1 MDGSQYSK
9 PRDVA
14 AGPSKHARPA
24 HHDALAAKRSRPCD
38 ACRRRKSKC
47 VTEDGSSI
55 CVLCR
60 FHGQACTYIEAPQ
73 PRKRNIQAQAQALSA
88 TASTVSTASQVPLK
102 RKRTLHLKPGTGVEE
117 YDTLPGSLLTCTLGL
132 QNRHHSEYVG
142 LNAVPDVYSSHAVDS
157 TATTSDG
164 KQKQDYIR
172 FVHPSHAFRIIPDE
186 QTEGYEQER
195 TVVDEIEALANGHGK
210 KLVELF
216 FRVVHPSF
224 PIIHKDV
231 YLEKYARSYREF
243 SPPLLAAVY
252 LLASSYWAYDE
263 QLARCRMIDTAALQA
278 LAFSSLQNTM
288 RRPKLST
295 IQAGLL
301 LSQWQKAFMGAS
313 NDNRDRLT
321 VQLVNIAHGLGL
333 HLDCSHWELPDWEI
347 GLRRR
352 IGWALFIQDK
362 WTSLL
367 ESRPSLISMDDWEVE
382 DLSEMDFPE
391 NVEDDQEGSGE
402 VERGRLVFTY
412 MAHLSVVLGE
422 ILRSIFSAR
431 ARRMLGGAAD
441 PLAVLLEWMKPLQ
454 ISLKDW
460 FVTLPET
467 LKMDTAASMKLSSVG
482 YLRLAYLT
490 VEVCLHKKL
499 LRTLNETAR
508 PDPTIAQV
516 CRAAAT
522 ERFSNGT
529 DFVQRLQ
536 AQHLHSFWY
545 FPSAKCCA
553 LIHALGQTLSFTSF
567 SDDERGLYERKL
579 KEYKWNLKVN
589 SEAGASFMKQALA
602 LINQSVRVVSQA
614 GDGSSATTSP
624 TPALY
629 VPGHDSRTPEQPP
642 PKHQWIPHHPQP
654 VPNGGMVYDSYH
666 DYSIHHDAFSDPN
679 TVFAPFPTEMEGAW
693 IHDLR

>member
-24 HHDALAAKRSRPCD
+24 QHDALAAKRSRPCD

-73 PRKRNIQAQAQALSA
+73 PRKRNTQAQAQALSA

-117 YDTLPGSLLTCTLGL
+117 YDTLPGSLLTRTLGL

-301 LSQWQKAFMGAS
+301 LSQWQKA
-313 NDNRDRLT
+313 
-321 VQLVNIAHGLGL
+321 
-333 HLDCSHWELPDWEI
+333 C
-347 GLRRR
+347 
-352 IGWALFIQDK
+352 K
-362 WTSLL
+362 
-367 ESRPSLISMDDWEVE
+367 
-382 DLSEMDFPE
+382 
-391 NVEDDQEGSGE
+391 
-402 VERGRLVFTY
+402 
-412 MAHLSVVLGE
+412 
-422 ILRSIFSAR
+422 
-431 ARRMLGGAAD
+431 
-441 PLAVLLEWMKPLQ
+441 
-454 ISLKDW
+454 
-460 FVTLPET
+460 
-467 LKMDTAASMKLSSVG
+467 
-482 YLRLAYLT
+482 
-490 VEVCLHKKL
+490 
-499 LRTLNETAR
+499 
-508 PDPTIAQV
+508 
-516 CRAAAT
+516 
-522 ERFSNGT
+522 
-529 DFVQRLQ
+529 
-536 AQHLHSFWY
+536 
-545 FPSAKCCA
+545 
-553 LIHALGQTLSFTSF
+553 
-567 SDDERGLYERKL
+567 
-579 KEYKWNLKVN
+579 
-589 SEAGASFMKQALA
+589 
-602 LINQSVRVVSQA
+602 
-614 GDGSSATTSP
+614 
-624 TPALY
+624 
-629 VPGHDSRTPEQPP
+629 
-642 PKHQWIPHHPQP
+642 
-654 VPNGGMVYDSYH
+654 
-666 DYSIHHDAFSDPN
+666 
-679 TVFAPFPTEMEGAW
+679 
-693 IHDLR
+693 

>member
-1 MDGSQYSK
+1 MD
-9 PRDVA
+9 A
-14 AGPSKHARPA
+14 APYAGAASKHVRPA
-24 HHDALAAKRSRPCD
+24 QQDALAAKRSRPCD

-73 PRKRNIQAQAQALSA
+73 PRKRNTHATSSVASAAQL
-88 TASTVSTASQVPLK
+88 PLK
-102 RKRTLHLKPGTGVEE
+102 RKRTLHVKPGTGVEE
-117 YDTLPGSLLTCTLGL
+117 YDTLPGSLLTRTLGL

-142 LNAVPDVYSSHAVDS
+142 LNAVPDVYSSHALES

-164 KQKQDYIR
+164 KPKQDYVR
-172 FVHPSHAFRIIPDE
+172 FVHSSHAFRIIPDE

-195 TVVDEIEALANGHGK
+195 TVVDEIEALAGGHGR

-263 QLARCRMIDTAALQA
+263 HLASCRMIDTAALQA

-301 LSQWQKAFMGAS
+301 LSQWQKA
-313 NDNRDRLT
+313 L
-321 VQLVNIAHGLGL
+321 QLVNIAHGLGL

-352 IGWALFIQDK
+352 VGWALFIQDK

-367 ESRPSLISMDDWEVE
+367 ESRPSLISQDEWDVE

-412 MAHLSVVLGE
+412 MARLSVVLGE

-431 ARRMLGGAAD
+431 ARRMLEAAVD
-441 PLAVLLEWMKPLQ
+441 PLSLLLEYMKPLQ

-499 LRTLNETAR
+499 LRTLNETAS
-508 PDPTIAQV
+508 PDPTVAQV
-516 CRAAAT
+516 CRAAAS
-522 ERFSNGT
+522 ERFANGT

-567 SDDERGLYERKL
+567 SDDEKALYERKL

-602 LINQSVRVVSQA
+602 LINQTVRV
-614 GDGSSATTSP
+614 P
-624 TPALY
+624 PA
-629 VPGHDSRTPEQPP
+629 P
-642 PKHQWIPHHPQP
+642 QWVPHHPHP
-654 VPNGGMVYDSYH
+654 VPNGTIPYDAYQ
-666 DYSIHHDAFSDPN
+666 DYGLHHDAFPDPN
-679 TVFAPFPTEMEGAW
+679 AVFVPFPNDLEGAW
-693 IHDLR
+693 MHLR